1 MVILVKIHLL
11 TRKKT
16 LLLIDDHIVK
26 GVPFHPSPHKDERP
40 LASDISLLVIHGISL
55 PAGKF
60 GGDYVDD
67 LFMGCLDCSADASF
81 ASLDG
86 LRVSAHCFIRRTG
99 ELFQYVPF
107 QQRAWHAG
115 VSSWEGRERCNDYSI
130 GVELEGTDV
139 APYTEQQYQTLV
151 QLSRALMTAYP
162 AITLDRVVGHEH
174 IAPGRKTDPG
184 PAFNWNEFKRRLQAA
199 QTQTNNSNSN

>member
-1 MVILVKIHLL
+1 LL
-11 TRKKT
+11 H
-16 LLLIDDHIVK
+16 IDDHIVK

-40 LASDISLLVIHGISL
+40 IASDISLLVIHGISL
-55 PAGKF
+55 PAGEF
-60 GGDYVDD
+60 GGDYVDQ
-67 LFMGCLDCSADASF
+67 LFMGCLDCTADSSF
-81 ASLDG
+81 TDIEG

-115 VSSWEGRERCNDYSI
+115 LSSWEGRDCCNDYSI
-130 GVELEGTDV
+130 GIELEGTDV
-139 APYTEQQYQTLV
+139 APYTEQQYETLV
-151 QLSRALMTAYP
+151 QLSRALMTTYP

-184 PAFNWNEFKRRLQAA
+184 PAFNWDEFKRRLTAA
-199 QTQTNNSNSN
+199 QTQTNDSNSN